1 MHNILQS
8 FLDVQRDEAE
18 ALAAASDILTL
29 TCLEPQV
36 WLAAFAC
43 RGVVRAVDG
52 SIGPI
57 DRFVVGYRFSDEY
70 LRVVAPAQVV
80 HLLEPVNAFHPNL
93 RAPAVCLGRI
103 APGTPFVE
111 LLYRTYDLLTYRN
124 FTPREDDSFDV
135 AACAW
140 ARRNPER
147 FPTDPRPLKR
157 RTTAAVAP
165 QVAP

>member
-1 MHNILQS
+1 MDAILQS
-8 FLDVQRDEAE
+8 FLEAQRVEAE

-29 TCLEPQV
+29 ACLEPQV

-43 RGVVRAVDG
+43 RGVVRAADG
-52 SIGPI
+52 SIGAT
-57 DRFVVGYRFSDEY
+57 DRFVVGYRFGDEF
-70 LRVVAPAQVV
+70 LRGVVPAQVV
-80 HLLEPVNAFHPNL
+80 HLLEPANAFHPNV
-93 RAPAVCLGRI
+93 RAPAVCLGPI

-124 FTPREDDSFDV
+124 FTPREDDSFDA

-157 RTTAAVAP
+157 RVMVSAAQ
-165 QVAP
+165 QVTP